1 MSASQNTEEKSKRDS
16 PQPRANTG
24 QKVNLPNQRH
34 DVTMQDF
41 LQERIWHN
49 ATGLGQDDEDDGGG
63 GGGDCHSDGC
73 VMMVMRVS
81 LVQWIWVTGQQWVVL
96 SECGG
101 LYKHNGVF

>member
-1 MSASQNTEEKSKRDS
+1 ME
-16 PQPRANTG
+16 
-24 QKVNLPNQRH
+24 L
-34 DVTMQDF
+34 
-41 LQERIWHN
+41 
-49 ATGLGQDDEDDGGG
+49 GLGQDDEDDGGDGGG

-101 LYKHNGVF
+101 SYKHQSLFFNTYTNQTNTKSKFLFPDLMVRLYALCNHYTDTRLACLV

>member
-1 MSASQNTEEKSKRDS
+1 
-16 PQPRANTG
+16 
-24 QKVNLPNQRH
+24 
-34 DVTMQDF
+34 MQ
-41 LQERIWHN
+41 L
-49 ATGLGQDDEDDGGG
+49 GLSQDDEDDGDDG